1 MRGYNVIYNKEVI
14 KMIVVYML
22 LLIAVGMDL
31 RSMRI
36 SNRLI
41 LVGLLLSFIQRVFC
55 NGMGGFLTGIVL
67 ISLPVI
73 LLYLLFLV
81 GALGAGDIK
90 LFSLIGGFI
99 QLKELMWCI
108 IFAFLF
114 GAIFSLMK
122 MLYLGTF
129 LRSMGHVSRYVRD
142 IFQGERQVYQ
152 PESLEDGRIHFSIAI
167 LCGFILTDIYFIS

>member
-1 MRGYNVIYNKEVI
+1 
-14 KMIVVYML
+14 MIVVYIL

-31 RSMRI
+31 RNMRI

-41 LVGLLLSFIQRVFC
+41 LIGLMISLIQRVFC

-73 LLYLLFLV
+73 LLYLLFLA

-99 QLKELMWCI
+99 QLKELMLCI
-108 IFAFLF
+108 IVSFLF
-114 GAIFSLMK
+114 AAIISLVK

-129 LRSMGHVSRYVRD
+129 LSSMKCVVRYFYS
-142 IFQGERQVYQ
+142 ILQGNIESYQ
-152 PESLEDGRIHFSIAI
+152 PESMKNGRIHFSVAI
-167 LCGFILTDIYFIS
+167 LFGLIFTDIYLIS

>member
-1 MRGYNVIYNKEVI
+1 
-14 KMIVVYML
+14 MIIAYIL
-22 LLIAVGMDL
+22 LFTAVCMDV
-31 RSMRI
+31 RSMKI

-41 LVGLLLSFIQRVFC
+41 LIGLAISLVRRILCEGIS
-55 NGMGGFLTGIVL
+55 GFFTGIFL

-99 QLKELMWCI
+99 QLKELIWCI
-108 IFAFLF
+108 VFAFSF
-114 GAIFSLMK
+114 AAVFSFAK

-129 LRSMGHVSRYVRD
+129 FPSMKRV
-142 IFQGERQVYQ
+142 FQYICNILQGDLHSYQ
-152 PESLEDGRIHFSIAI
+152 PESMSDGRIHFSVAI
-167 LCGFILTDIYFIS
+167 LLGFIVTDIMLIS